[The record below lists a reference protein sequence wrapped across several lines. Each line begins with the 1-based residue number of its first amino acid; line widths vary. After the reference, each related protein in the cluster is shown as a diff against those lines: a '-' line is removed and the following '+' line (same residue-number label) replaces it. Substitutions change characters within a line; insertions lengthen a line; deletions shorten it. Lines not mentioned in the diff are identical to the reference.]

1 LQEMLGRKI
10 SATNPARGP
19 SSAAGQEFCHELV
32 IIAKVFLKG
41 LNDRLGAIEAGA
53 PFPQVIVFRFIDR
66 HRRYYNKKPLNRL
79 RG

>member
-1 LQEMLGRKI
+1 MLGRKI

-53 PFPQVIVFRFIDR
+53 PFPQVIALLIGIEGIITK
-66 HRRYYNKKPLNRL
+66 NP
-79 RG
+79 